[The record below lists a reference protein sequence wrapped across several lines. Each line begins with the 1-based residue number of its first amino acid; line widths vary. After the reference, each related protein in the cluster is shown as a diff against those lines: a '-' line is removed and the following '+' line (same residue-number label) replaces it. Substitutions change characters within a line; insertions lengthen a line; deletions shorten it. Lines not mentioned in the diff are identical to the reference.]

1 VSKPRSS
8 RRKRAWVLANVIGG
22 VTLVVVLSVVLIG
35 SPGSGQPG
43 STASALKADDPNSGP
58 SGPVK
63 CTQFQQMVGQCP
75 DPTTTTT
82 TPYSA
87 SAHAASSGGGSTTRS
102 STLSGAS
109 GAAVPGS
116 TTVPAVR
123 TPAAPPA
130 SPPVAANP
138 SGCSGTAPPVPAPS
152 GSWHCSFDDEFNGTS
167 LDSSK
172 WSVLT
177 TQSSG
182 YTTGPFGNQACY
194 VDNGQ
199 TVSESGGYLNLSLV
213 KSPQRFDCIGPLHN
227 PFGSDVMG
235 GEVMSQYAQE
245 YGYFE
250 VRSSLPPTNI
260 PGLQETLWL
269 YPKNQ
274 SLYGPWPDSG
284 EIDFGEFYSEYP
296 NLDIPYVHYPGS
308 QNDPNA
314 TTNTCA
320 IPGTTTAGQFHT
332 YGLLWT
338 PTTLTVY
345 YDGVTCITD
354 VYGPHVSNPDT
365 APAPFNQPFFLN
377 FTAALGS
384 ANGDEYRPNVT
395 PLPATTQIDWARTW
409 QYG

>member
-1 VSKPRSS
+1 V
-8 RRKRAWVLANVIGG
+8 ALI
-22 VTLVVVLSVVLIG
+22 VVLSVVFIG
-35 SPGSGQPG
+35 SPGSGQAS
-43 STASALKADDPNSGP
+43 STGSALKADDPGT
-58 SGPVK
+58 SGPVQ
-63 CTQFQQMVGQCP
+63 CTQFQQMVGQCA
-75 DPTTTTT
+75 DATTTTT
-82 TPYSA
+82 NPPSPFAPSA
-87 SAHAASSGGGSTTRS
+87 ASGGGPTTS
-102 STLSGAS
+102 SSLRGGTT
-109 GAAVPGS
+109 GAAGPAP
-116 TTVPAVR
+116 TTVPSTR
-123 TPAAPPA
+123 TPAPTPGAA
-130 SPPVAANP
+130 AVAADP
-138 SGCSGTAPPVPAPS
+138 GGCAGTAPPVAAPS

-167 LDSSK
+167 LDSN

-182 YTTGPFGNQACY
+182 YTTGPVGNQACY

-213 KSPQRFDCIGPLHN
+213 KSPQRFDCVGPLHN

-235 GEVMSQYAQE
+235 GEVFSQFAQQ

-260 PGLQETLWL
+260 PGLQETMWL

-296 NLDIPYVHYPGS
+296 NLDIPYVHYPGA

-320 IPGTTTAGQFHT
+320 IPGATTAGQFHT

-338 PTTLTVY
+338 PTTLTVS

-354 VYGPHVSNPDT
+354 VYGPYVSNPDT

-395 PLPATTQIDWARTW
+395 PLPATSQIDWVRVW
-409 QYG
+409 QFG